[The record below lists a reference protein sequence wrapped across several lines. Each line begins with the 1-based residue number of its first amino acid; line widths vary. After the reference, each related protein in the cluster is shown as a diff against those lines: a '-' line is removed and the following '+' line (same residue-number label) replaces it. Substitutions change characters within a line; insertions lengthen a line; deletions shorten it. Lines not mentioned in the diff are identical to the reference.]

1 MQTSVSNR
9 AWKNLV
15 LTLLSSLP
23 EIYMQKEAH
32 LSGPLATQGAEGS
45 PWNKKERREL
55 VQEKDT
61 ES

>member
-1 MQTSVSNR
+1 
-9 AWKNLV
+9 
-15 LTLLSSLP
+15 
-23 EIYMQKEAH
+23 MQKEAH
-32 LSGPLATQGAEGS
+32 LSGPLATQGGEES